1 MFQQF
6 ENKHEAG
13 KQLADALIDYA
24 GRQDCLILALPRG
37 GVPVAYEVAKI
48 LSLPLDV
55 LLVRKLGVPD
65 HEEFAMGAIASG
77 GIRILNH
84 DILQQLY
91 ISPEDVEQV
100 TTKERIELER
110 RDQLYRGN
118 LPMPDIKGKNIIVV
132 DDGLA
137 TGATM
142 KAAIAALRETNA
154 ANIIVAVPVGAVATC
169 HELAKLADKV
179 VCLYRPEP
187 FGGVGKW
194 YVDFSQTSDREVQQ
208 LLAHSKHQPI
218 NKLAKI

>member
-13 KQLADALIDYA
+13 KQLADALIDYE

-37 GVPVAYEVAKI
+37 GVPVAYEVAKK
-48 LSLPLDV
+48 LSLPLDL

-65 HEEFAMGAIASG
+65 HEELAMGAIASG
-77 GIRILNH
+77 GIRVLNH
-84 DILQQLY
+84 NILQQLY
-91 ISPEDVEQV
+91 IPPVTLEQV
-100 TTKERIELER
+100 TTKERKELER

-118 LPMPDIKGKNIIVV
+118 LPMPDIKGKTIFVV

-142 KAAIAALRETNA
+142 KAAVVTLREANA
-154 ANIIVAVPVGAVATC
+154 ASIIVAIPVGAVATC
-169 HELAKLADKV
+169 QELAKLADKV
-179 VCLYRPEP
+179 VCLYGPEP

-194 YVDFSQTSDREVQQ
+194 YVDFSQTSDLEVQN

-218 NKLAKI
+218 NKLAKV

>member
-13 KQLADALIDYA
+13 KQLADALIDYE

-37 GVPVAYEVAKI
+37 GVPVAYEVAKK
-48 LSLPLDV
+48 LSLPLDL

-65 HEEFAMGAIASG
+65 HEELAMGAIASG
-77 GIRILNH
+77 GIRVLNH
-84 DILQQLY
+84 NILQQLY
-91 ISPEDVEQV
+91 IPPVTLEQV
-100 TTKERIELER
+100 TTKERKELER
-110 RDQLYRGN
+110 RNQLYRGN
-118 LPMPDIKGKNIIVV
+118 LPMPDIKGKTIFVV

-142 KAAIAALRETNA
+142 KAAVVTLREANA
-154 ANIIVAVPVGAVATC
+154 ASIIVAIPVGAVATC
-169 HELAKLADKV
+169 QELAKLADKV

-194 YVDFSQTSDREVQQ
+194 YVDFSQTSDLEVQN

-218 NKLAKI
+218 NKLAKV

>member
-13 KQLADALIDYA
+13 KQLADALIDYE

-37 GVPVAYEVAKI
+37 GVPVAYEVAKK
-48 LSLPLDV
+48 LSLPLDL

-65 HEEFAMGAIASG
+65 HEELAMGAIASG
-77 GIRILNH
+77 GIRVLNH
-84 DILQQLY
+84 NILQQLY
-91 ISPEDVEQV
+91 IPPVTLEQV
-100 TTKERIELER
+100 TTKERKELER

-118 LPMPDIKGKNIIVV
+118 LPMPDIKGKTIFVV

-142 KAAIAALRETNA
+142 KAAVVTLREANA
-154 ANIIVAVPVGAVATC
+154 ASIIVAIPVGAVATC
-169 HELAKLADKV
+169 QELAKLADKV

-194 YVDFSQTSDREVQQ
+194 YVDFSQTSDLEVQN

-218 NKLAKI
+218 NKLAKV